1 MEDIQQVKFRK
12 SIRHYNTPHD
22 AHFLTFSCFRRQQFL
37 KGTRPL
43 GWLCDSVTKACI
55 ERQFALWGYVF
66 MPEHAHLLVSPNNDD
81 YDVSSFLH
89 FVKQSV
95 TNKARA
101 FAKASDKPV
110 STWNPFLDVQ
120 PSGRIYFRF
129 WQRGSGY
136 DTNVVDEMHV
146 REVLEYMHNNP
157 VKRGL
162 CKTPA
167 DWNYSSAA
175 FYLGS
180 GEGPVP
186 VTIAPI

>member
-1 MEDIQQVKFRK
+1 MENAKQVQFRK
-12 SIRHYNTPHD
+12 SVRHFNTPHD

-37 KGTRPL
+37 KSRRPL
-43 GWLCDSVTKACI
+43 EWLSESVTKACI

-66 MPEHAHLLVSPNNDD
+66 MPEHVHLLISANNDE

-101 FAKASDKPV
+101 FAKSSDKPRT
-110 STWNPFLDVQ
+110 TWDAFLDLQ
-120 PSGRIYFRF
+120 PSGRVYFRF

-136 DTNVVDEMHV
+136 DVNVAGPDHA

-157 VKRGL
+157 VKREL
-162 CKTPA
+162 CHSPA
-167 DWNYSSAA
+167 EWNYSSAA
-175 FYLGS
+175 HYLGH

-186 VTIAPI
+186 VTTAPI